1 MYCTKCRNEIKNS
14 DIFCSKCG
22 TPTSNNKESL
32 NDELELSNVPTEIIP
47 KIGSCEK
54 CGNPKRLVFQN
65 GKNTYMKVCLNCDT
79 KIVGTCPI
87 CKQKLSTEK
96 AEQCDVCKCSWY
108 KEIPQAISLNIE
120 NTFTTVKEK
129 IKCPKCSSEEITS
142 DKKGFSGKQAVGGA
156 ILTGGIG
163 ILAGTIGS
171 NKIIITCLACGN
183 QFKPGD
189 KPATIQRKNTQSE
202 KGAIVFVYA
211 TILFFIIFII
221 VKLVTS

>member
-32 NDELELSNVPTEIIP
+32 NDELLSSNVPTEIIP
-47 KIGSCEK
+47 KTGSCEK

-65 GKNTYMKVCLNCDT
+65 GKYTYMKVCLNCDS
-79 KIVGTCPI
+79 KLGSCPI

-96 AEQCDVCKCSWY
+96 AEQCDVCKCTWH
-108 KEIPQAISLNIE
+108 KEISQAILSEIE
-120 NTFTTVKEK
+120 KSSSTVNNK
-129 IKCPKCSSEEITS
+129 IKCPKCSSEQLTS

-171 NKIIITCLACGN
+171 NKIVITCLACGN

-189 KPATIQRKNTQSE
+189 KPAPILRKNTQSE
-202 KGAIVFVYA
+202 KGAIIFVYA

-221 VKLVTS
+221 VKLVKTN